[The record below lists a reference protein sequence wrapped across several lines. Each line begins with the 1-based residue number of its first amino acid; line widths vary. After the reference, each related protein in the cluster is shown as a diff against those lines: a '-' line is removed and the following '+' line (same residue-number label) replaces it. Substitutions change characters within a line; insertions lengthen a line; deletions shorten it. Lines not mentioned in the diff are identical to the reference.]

1 MDKDIKS
8 KNSFKQSPLAIIG
21 IGCLFPKA
29 DDLDAYWANI
39 TNRVDAIT
47 GVPKTHWR
55 TEDYCA
61 KDSPAPESISA
72 SRGGFISPVQFN
84 PMEFGIPPNA
94 IEAIDTSQL
103 LALVVTQQAL
113 KDAGYGPDRDFDRDR
128 VSVIL
133 GVTGTLEL
141 VLPLGARLGHPIWR
155 KCLKESGVE
164 DSVAEDAVKRI
175 SDSYVSWQEN
185 SFPGLLGNVVA
196 GRVAKTFNLG
206 GTNCVIDAACAS
218 SMGALHLAGMELSS
232 GRSDMVITGGVDTF
246 NDIFMYTCF
255 SQTQALSPT
264 GDARPFDITADG
276 TILGEGLGIMLLKR
290 LEDARRDQD
299 RIYAVIRGMGTSSD
313 GKGQAIYAPSIAGQ
327 TAALTQAYESTGIS
341 ADTIELVEAHGTG
354 TRAGDATELSALIQV
369 YGSANKDRTWCA
381 LGSVK
386 SQMGHTKAA
395 AGVAGIIK
403 TAMALHHKVLPP
415 TIKVTQPPKEISN
428 GRSPFYVNTEKRP
441 WMPKKDHPRRAVVSA
456 FGFGGSN
463 FHCVLEES
471 RSEKSEIVWDGHVQ
485 ILPFSAKSADE
496 LKSAI
501 EAWPADLSWD
511 VFREKAERSR
521 AKFNKKHDFR
531 LVMVVEKD
539 RTDISGAIGN
549 ALAML
554 NQYHQKK
561 SWNTPDGAYFGAGS
575 VPGKLGLIFPGQGSQ
590 YVGML
595 RDLACRFP
603 QMQQVLVE
611 ADQSFTDGI
620 LKLRNK
626 EIQDRQDSGDCKPLT
641 DYIYPHPV
649 FNEEAEENNESALR
663 ATQVAQPA
671 IGAVSLGALKVLNHF
686 EVRPEAVA
694 GHSYGELTALC
705 VSGRIST
712 KALHSLSV
720 LRGLLMSRGNGD
732 KGAMLAAQAPL
743 SSVERI
749 ISEEKLNIIV
759 ANKNAPNQAV
769 LSGFT
774 EEIKRAAQALAKR
787 EIRNIRL
794 PVSAAFHSSLVG
806 HLEKPFLSILRD
818 IEFSG
823 NGIPVFANST
833 AKEYPEDPEEARRV
847 LAAQLVNPVEFIEE
861 IENMY
866 RSGVRTFLEVG
877 PGARLTGLVNAIL
890 EKREHNALS
899 LDKSSGKRSGV
910 FDLACAL
917 ASLSAQGHHTNL
929 SLWSPLPDNRE
940 VPAQRKKGQMTVP
953 ICGANY
959 RKPKP
964 SRPPLSPPKV
974 SVPPGSSGTVPV
986 SVTSHQPIGKM
997 PASPHAGFDSLTEAL
1012 RTTQENLAYLQKIQE
1027 QTAQLHQQFLEGQD
1041 TAQRTI
1047 QGLMEQQRKLLQAS
1061 LGMTKETSELVI
1073 PEHAPRIDTAPIQ
1086 PQNQPVTP
1094 ADEQFLTSEPS
1105 VPDPGSGAVERI
1117 LLKVV
1122 SDKTGY
1128 PVDMLEM
1135 DMELDSDLG
1144 IDSIKRVEIL
1154 SVLHEKLPEAPAVK
1168 PEHLGSLKTLGQ
1180 IVEFL
1185 SEGKNIEEQPKNIS
1199 PEKADSKTK
1208 PRSMTAQAH
1217 SNIGTILLEVV
1228 SDKTGYPSEMLEMDM
1243 ELDSDLGI
1251 DSIKRVEILSVL
1263 QEKLP
1268 EAPAVKPEHLGSLKT
1283 LHQIVEFLSGTSG
1296 AFPEEKLPVSKGL
1309 SSAGET
1315 ETGEVFPEQIS
1326 EEPAL
1331 RENTI
1336 ERFVL
1341 SLIRLDEN
1349 ETRQKLSVS
1358 QGSRIWI
1365 TEEDSGLALLIKDKL
1380 HSLNYRPEL
1389 ISFKDLRDMER
1400 PSNLGGLIILSPA
1413 KNAGDTFLKDSFKL
1427 LRLAGSGLRKAGMNG
1442 GSVLLTVSRLDGAFG
1457 LTSLNGGND
1466 PASGG
1471 LAGLLKTARHE
1482 WSEVHC
1488 KALDLSGDFENPAQA
1503 SAAIVDE
1510 MFLKGPLE
1518 VGLSNKGRY
1527 NLQLLP
1533 APLEEALLLPST
1545 KIPLSTGDAVV
1556 ITGGARGITAEIAT
1570 ELSRAFKPTLVLLGR
1585 SNEPGPEP
1593 DWLATLSTEAEI
1605 KKALVERA
1613 GERPSLKEIAKQHR
1627 SIIANRELL
1636 RNIARI
1642 EAAGAKVIYRSVDIR
1657 DTENVRSVIKEVR
1670 DHVGPVKGLIHGA
1683 GVLADRLIEEK
1694 TDEQFDL
1701 VYSTK
1706 VTGLRALLDVLE
1718 LEDLKVM
1725 VLFSSFTGRH
1735 GRSGQA
1741 DYAAA
1746 NEVLNKFAQQQSRLL
1761 PNCRVVS
1768 VNWGPWNGGM
1778 VTSSLRKVF
1787 EKEGV
1792 ALIDLK
1798 AGANYLV
1805 REISA
1810 NSDRPVEV
1818 VIMGRNLDEHNKEAS
1833 LSARDTRA
1841 EVIPETSPLSMAFE
1855 RQLDIENY
1863 PFLQSHVLNG
1873 RPVLP
1878 MAVMIEWM
1886 AHGALHGNP
1895 GLRFIGF
1902 DNLRMLKGVILDEEK
1917 PCTIRVMAGRTV
1929 KKDGF
1934 RMSPVKLISAG
1945 GNGREYIH
1953 ASAEIVLG
1961 STLPKGDASITGVS
1975 LAPYNRNET
1984 EIYNTDLLFHGPHF
1998 QGIRQVEGCSRKGIV
2013 ASVSTAPIPAEW
2025 IKNPLRNTWLAD
2037 PLVLDSAFQMM
2048 ILWSFENNGVGALPC
2063 FAGRFRRFQPVFPKQ
2078 GVRIVISVTRDSE
2091 HRALADIE
2099 FIDPV
2104 TGKLIARME
2113 DYECVM
2119 DASLNCAFKCNRL
2132 PLQNEIKA
2140 SA

>member
-1 MDKDIKS
+1 MNMDKDIKS
-8 KNSFKQSPLAIIG
+8 KNSFEQSPLAIIG
-21 IGCLFPKA
+21 IGCLFPKSG
-29 DDLDAYWANI
+29 DLEAYWANI

-55 TEDYCA
+55 AEDYCA
-61 KDSPAPESISA
+61 KDSPAPESICA

-103 LALVVTQQAL
+103 LALMVTQQAL
-113 KDAGYGPDRDFDRDR
+113 KDAGYGPERDFDRNR

-155 KCLKESGVE
+155 KCLKEAGVE

-264 GDARPFDITADG
+264 GDAKPFDITADG
-276 TILGEGLGIMLLKR
+276 TILGEGIGIMLLKR
-290 LEDARRDQD
+290 LDNARRDQD

-313 GKGQAIYAPSIAGQ
+313 GKGQAIYAPSTAGQ
-327 TAALTQAYESTGIS
+327 TASLTQAYDSAGIT

-354 TRAGDATELSALIQV
+354 TRAGDAAELAALIEV
-369 YGSANKDRTWCA
+369 YSSADKDRTWCA

-386 SQMGHTKAA
+386 SQIGHTKAA

-403 TAMALHHKVLPP
+403 AAMALHHKVLPP
-415 TIKVTQPPKEISN
+415 TIKVTQPPEEISN
-428 GRSPFYVNTEKRP
+428 NRSPFYVNTKKRP

-471 RSEKSEIVWDGHVQ
+471 MPEKSEIFWDGHVQ
-485 ILPFSAKSADE
+485 ILSFSANSAE
-496 LKSAI
+496 GLKTALQ
-501 EAWPADLSWD
+501 AWPPDLSWD
-511 VFREKAERSR
+511 ELWERAEKSR
-521 AKFNKKHDFR
+521 TAFNKDHAFR
-531 LVMVVEKD
+531 LVMVAEKE
-539 RTDISGAIGN
+539 RSDISRTIGN

-554 NQYHQKK
+554 NKYPQKK
-561 SWNTPDGAYFGAGS
+561 SWNIPDGAYFGSGP
-575 VPGKLGLIFPGQGSQ
+575 VPGKLALIFPGQGSQ

-603 QMQQVLVE
+603 QMEKVLVE
-611 ADQSFTDGI
+611 ANQTFTDDI
-620 LKLRNK
+620 PKPRNEK
-626 EIQDRQDSGDCKPLT
+626 IKDNQEDKDHKPLT
-641 DYIYPHPV
+641 DFIYPHPV
-649 FNEEAEENNESALR
+649 FSEEAEENNESSLR

-671 IGAVSLGALKVLNHF
+671 IGAVSLGALKVLDHF
-686 EVRPEAVA
+686 EVRPETVA

-705 VSGRIST
+705 ASGRIST

-720 LRGLLMSRGNGD
+720 LRGLLMARGNGD

-749 ISEEKLNIIV
+749 IREEKLNIIV

-774 EEIKRAAQALAKR
+774 GEITRAAQALAER

-818 IEFSG
+818 IEFSE

-833 AKEYPEDPEEARRV
+833 AKEYPKDPEEARRV

-866 RSGVRTFLEVG
+866 RSGVKTFLEVG
-877 PGARLTGLVNAIL
+877 PGAKLTGLVNAIL
-890 EKREHNALS
+890 EKRNHNALS
-899 LDKSSGKRSGV
+899 LDTSSGKRSGI
-910 FDLACAL
+910 FDLACSL
-917 ASLSAQGHHTNL
+917 AFLSTQGHHTNL
-929 SLWSPLPDNRE
+929 SLWSPVPDNRKMRSH
-940 VPAQRKKGQMTVP
+940 RKKGQMTVP

-959 RKPKP
+959 FKPKP
-964 SRPPLSPPKV
+964 SRPPLMLPKV
-974 SVPPGSSGTVPV
+974 SAPPSASGDVSGSPV
-986 SVTSHQPIGKM
+986 S
-997 PASPHAGFDSLTEAL
+997 ANSPRKLPVAKSADADSLSEAL
-1012 RTTQENLAYLQKIQE
+1012 RTTQENLTYLQKIQE

-1061 LGMTKETSELVI
+1061 LGMTIETNEAVI
-1073 PEHAPRIDTAPIQ
+1073 PEPSPRIDTVPIH
-1086 PQNQPVTP
+1086 PETQPVTP
-1094 ADEQFLTSEPS
+1094 AAGQFLTPGPS

-1122 SDKTGY
+1122 SEKTGY

-1135 DMELDSDLG
+1135 GMELDSDLG

-1154 SVLHEKLPEAPAVK
+1154 SVLQEELPEAPAVK
-1168 PEHLGSLKTLGQ
+1168 PEHLGSLKTLSQ

-1185 SEGKNIEEQPKNIS
+1185 SAGKNIEEPSKSIA
-1199 PEKADSKTK
+1199 PEKAGLETEPLSP
-1208 PRSMTAQAH
+1208 PRQAH

-1228 SDKTGYPSEMLEMDM
+1228 SDKTGYPVDMLEMDM

-1283 LHQIVEFLSGTSG
+1283 LRQIVVFLSGNS
-1296 AFPEEKLPVSKGL
+1296 AALPEDKPLVSKGL
-1309 SSAGET
+1309 SSADEPVT
-1315 ETGEVFPEQIS
+1315 SKVYPEPLLQH
-1326 EEPAL
+1326 PAL
-1331 RENTI
+1331 PSNTI

-1341 SLIRLDEN
+1341 SLIRLDED
-1349 ETRQKLSVS
+1349 ETRQKLFIS

-1365 TEEDSGLALLIKDKL
+1365 TEEDSGLAVSIKDRL
-1380 HSLNYRPEL
+1380 HSLNYRAAL
-1389 ISFKDLRDMER
+1389 ISLKDLNDMER

-1413 KNAGDTFLKDSFKL
+1413 KNAGDAFLKDSFRL
-1427 LRLAGSGLRKAGMNG
+1427 LRLAGPGLRKTGKIS
-1442 GSVLLTVSRLDGAFG
+1442 GSVLVTASRLDGAFG
-1457 LTSLNGGND
+1457 LVSLNGGND

-1482 WSEVHC
+1482 WPEVHC
-1488 KALDLSGDFENPAQA
+1488 KALDLSGDFENPVNA
-1503 SAAIVDE
+1503 SSVVVDE

-1533 APLEEALLLPST
+1533 APLVEPASPPAAEG
-1545 KIPLSTGDAVV
+1545 PLSKGDAVV

-1570 ELSRAFKPTLVLLGR
+1570 ELSRTFKPILVLLGR
-1585 SNEPGPEP
+1585 SNKPRPEP
-1593 DWLATLSTEAEI
+1593 DWLATLTTGAEI

-1613 GERPSLKEIAKQHR
+1613 GKKPSLTEIEKQHR
-1627 SIIANRELL
+1627 AIIANRDLL
-1636 RNIARI
+1636 RNIGRI

-1657 DTENVRSVIKEVR
+1657 DTGKLRSALKEVR
-1670 DHVGPVKGLIHGA
+1670 DHVGPIRGLIHGA
-1683 GVLADRLIEEK
+1683 GVLADRLIEDK

-1706 VTGLRALLDVLE
+1706 VTGLRSLLNTLNLD
-1718 LEDLKVM
+1718 DLKVM

-1761 PNCRVVS
+1761 PDCRVVS

-1778 VTSSLRKVF
+1778 VTPSLRKVF

-1798 AGANYLV
+1798 AGAGYMV
-1805 REISA
+1805 REIST
-1810 NSDRPVEV
+1810 NSDGPVEV
-1818 VIMGRNLDEHNKEAS
+1818 VVMGSNSDEHHKETS
-1833 LSARDTRA
+1833 LSARDARE
-1841 EVIPETSPLSMAFE
+1841 EVIPETSPLSMAFD
-1855 RQLDIENY
+1855 RRLDIEDY

-1878 MAVMIEWM
+1878 MALMIEWM
-1886 AHGALHGNP
+1886 SHGALHGNP

-1902 DNLRMLKGVILDEEK
+1902 DNLRILKGVVLDREK
-1917 PCTIRVMAGRTV
+1917 PYTIRVMAGRAV
-1929 KKDGF
+1929 KKDTF
-1934 RMSPVKLISAG
+1934 KMVPVEMSSTE
-1945 GNGREYIH
+1945 GNGREYVH
-1953 ASAEIVLG
+1953 ARAEIVLG
-1961 STLPKGDASITGVS
+1961 STLPKGDASIIGVS
-1975 LAPYNRNET
+1975 HPPYPLDKK
-1984 EIYNTDLLFHGPHF
+1984 EIYNSDLLFHGPHL
-1998 QGIRQVEGCSRKGIV
+1998 QGIRKVEGCSRKGIV
-2013 ASVSTAPIPAEW
+2013 ASVSTAPAPAEW

-2048 ILWSFENNGVGALPC
+2048 IL
-2063 FAGRFRRFQPVFPKQ
+2063 
-2078 GVRIVISVTRDSE
+2078 
-2091 HRALADIE
+2091 
-2099 FIDPV
+2099 
-2104 TGKLIARME
+2104 
-2113 DYECVM
+2113 
-2119 DASLNCAFKCNRL
+2119 
-2132 PLQNEIKA
+2132 
-2140 SA
+2140 

>member
-8 KNSFKQSPLAIIG
+8 KNSFEQSSLAIIG

-29 DDLDAYWANI
+29 DNLDTYWANI
-39 TNRVDAIT
+39 TNCVDAIT

-55 TEDYCA
+55 AEDYCV
-61 KDSPAPESISA
+61 KESPAPESICA

-103 LALVVTQQAL
+103 LALTVTQQAL
-113 KDAGYGPDRDFDRDR
+113 RDAGYGPDRDFNRDR

-164 DSVAEDAVKRI
+164 DAVAEDAVKRI

-218 SMGALHLAGMELSS
+218 SMGALHLAGMELTS

-276 TILGEGLGIMLLKR
+276 TILGEGLGILLLKR
-290 LEDARRDQD
+290 LEDARRDKD

-327 TAALTQAYESTGIS
+327 TASLTQAYDSTGMTP
-341 ADTIELVEAHGTG
+341 DTIELVEAHGTG
-354 TRAGDATELSALIQV
+354 TRAGDAAELAALGQV
-369 YGSANKDRTWCA
+369 YRSADKDRTWCA

-386 SQMGHTKAA
+386 SQIGHTKAA

-403 TAMALHHKVLPP
+403 AAMALHHKILPP
-415 TIKVTQPPKEISN
+415 TIKVTRPPEEISN
-428 GRSPFYVNTEKRP
+428 NTSPFYVNTQNRP
-441 WMPKKDHPRRAVVSA
+441 WMPKKAHPRRAVVSA

-471 RSEKSEIVWDGHVQ
+471 GSEKSEIFWDGHVQ
-485 ILPFSAKSADE
+485 ILSFSATDVEE
-496 LKSAI
+496 LKLKLQ
-501 EAWPADLSWD
+501 EWPSGLSWNE
-511 VFREKAERSR
+511 VWERAEKSR
-521 AKFNKKHDFR
+521 AAFNKDHAFR
-531 LVMVVEKD
+531 LAMVAQKGKI
-539 RTDISGAIGN
+539 DISGVIDN

-554 NQYHQKK
+554 GKYPQKR
-561 SWNTPDGAYFGAGS
+561 SWNTPDGAYFASGPVS
-575 VPGKLGLIFPGQGSQ
+575 GKLALLFPGQGSQ

-603 QMQQVLVE
+603 QMQEVLAE
-611 ADQSFTDGI
+611 ADQMFTDGI
-620 LKLRNK
+620 LKLRNEETK
-626 EIQDRQDSGDCKPLT
+626 DTWGDEDREPLT
-641 DYIYPHPV
+641 DLIYPHPV
-649 FNEEAEENNESALR
+649 FSEEAEENNESSLR

-671 IGAVSLGALKVLNHF
+671 IGAVSLGALKVLKHF
-686 EVRPEAVA
+686 EVRPETVA

-705 VSGRIST
+705 ASDRIST

-720 LRGLLMSRGNGD
+720 LRGLLMARGNGD

-749 ISEEKLNIIV
+749 IREEELDIIV
-759 ANKNAPNQAV
+759 ANKNAPNQSV

-774 EEIKRAAQALAKR
+774 GEITRAAQALAKR

-823 NGIPVFANST
+823 NGVPVFANST
-833 AKEYPEDPEEARRV
+833 ALEYPKDPEEARRV
-847 LAAQLVNPVEFIEE
+847 LAAQLVNPVEFIQE

-899 LDKSSGKRSGV
+899 LDISSGKRSGI
-910 FDLACAL
+910 FDLACSL
-917 ASLSAQGHHTNL
+917 AFLSAQGYHTNL
-929 SLWSPLPDNRE
+929 SLWSPVPENRKM
-940 VPAQRKKGQMTVP
+940 AATRKKEQMTVT

-959 RKPKP
+959 FKPKP
-964 SRPPLSPPKV
+964 SRPPLSPQKV
-974 SVPPGSSGTVPV
+974 SVPLSSSGTVPV
-986 SVTSHQPIGKM
+986 SVASHQPIDKM
-997 PASPHAGFDSLTEAL
+997 PAAPNAGFNSLSEAL
-1012 RTTQENLAYLQKIQE
+1012 RTTQENLTYLQKIQE
-1027 QTAQLHQQFLEGQD
+1027 QTAQLHEKFLESQD

-1047 QGLMEQQRKLLQAS
+1047 QSLMEQQRNLLQAS
-1061 LGMTKETSELVI
+1061 IGMTTETNESVI
-1073 PEHAPRIDTAPIQ
+1073 QEHAPRINTG
-1086 PQNQPVTP
+1086 PVHHKTEPATP
-1094 ADEQFLTSEPS
+1094 AAEQTPTPEPS
-1105 VPDPGSGAVERI
+1105 VPDPGTGAVERI

-1122 SDKTGY
+1122 AEKTGY

-1154 SVLHEKLPEAPAVK
+1154 SVLQEELPEAPPIK
-1168 PEHLGSLKTLGQ
+1168 PEHLGSLKTLRQ

-1185 SEGKNIEEQPKNIS
+1185 STGKNIEESQKS
-1199 PEKADSKTK
+1199 AAPEKAGSETE
-1208 PRSMTAQAH
+1208 PLSLPEQTH

-1228 SDKTGYPSEMLEMDM
+1228 SDKTGYPVEMLEMDM

-1268 EAPAVKPEHLGSLKT
+1268 EAPNVKPEHLGSLKT
-1283 LHQIVEFLSGTSG
+1283 LRRIVEFLSGTSAALTEEKPTVSPG
-1296 AFPEEKLPVSKGL
+1296 PSSADETVTREIFPETVLQHQALPNNS
-1309 SSAGET
+1309 
-1315 ETGEVFPEQIS
+1315 
-1326 EEPAL
+1326 
-1331 RENTI
+1331 I

-1341 SLIRLDEN
+1341 SLIRLDDD
-1349 ETRQKLSVS
+1349 ETRQKFSIS
-1358 QGSRIWI
+1358 QGARIWI
-1365 TEEDSGLALLIKDKL
+1365 TEEDSGLALLLKDRL
-1380 HSLNYRPEL
+1380 HSLDYRPEL
-1389 ISFKDLRDMER
+1389 ISLTDLNDMER
-1400 PSNLGGLIILSPA
+1400 PSILGGLIILSPA
-1413 KNAGDTFLKDSFKL
+1413 KNAGDELLKDSFKL
-1427 LRLAGSGLRKAGMNG
+1427 LRMAGPGLRNAGKNG
-1442 GSVLLTVSRLDGAFG
+1442 GSVLITVSRLDGTFG

-1488 KALDLSGDFENPAQA
+1488 KALDLSGDFENPVNAC
-1503 SAAIVDE
+1503 SAVVDE
-1510 MFLKGPLE
+1510 MFLDGPLE
-1518 VGLSNKGRY
+1518 VGLSKKGRC

-1533 APLEEALLLPST
+1533 APLAKPASPPFAEG
-1545 KIPLSTGDAVV
+1545 PLSKGDAVI
-1556 ITGGARGITAEIAT
+1556 ITGGARGITAEIAA
-1570 ELSRAFKPTLVLLGR
+1570 ELSGAFKPTLVLLGR

-1593 DWLATLSTEAEI
+1593 DWLATLATEAEI
-1605 KKALVERA
+1605 KKALIERA
-1613 GERPSLKEIAKQHR
+1613 GEKPSLNEIEKQHR
-1627 SIIANRELL
+1627 AIIANRDLL

-1657 DTENVRSVIKEVR
+1657 DSGKLRSAIKEVR
-1670 DHVGPVKGLIHGA
+1670 EHVGPIRGLIHGA
-1683 GVLADRLIEEK
+1683 GVLADRLIEDK

-1706 VTGLRALLDVLE
+1706 VTGLRSFLDILD
-1718 LEDLKVM
+1718 LDDLKVM

-1778 VTSSLRKVF
+1778 VTPSLKKVF

-1798 AGANYLV
+1798 AGAGYLV
-1805 REISA
+1805 REIST
-1810 NSDRPVEV
+1810 NPDGPVEV
-1818 VIMGRNLDEHNKEAS
+1818 VVMGNNPHEHHKEKS
-1833 LSARDTRA
+1833 LSAS
-1841 EVIPETSPLSMAFE
+1841 ETSPLSMAFE
-1855 RQLDIENY
+1855 RRLDIEDY

-1878 MAVMIEWM
+1878 VALIIEWIS
-1886 AHGALHGNP
+1886 HGALHGNP

-1902 DNLRMLKGVILDEEK
+1902 DNLRILKGIILDRK
-1917 PCTIRVMAGRTV
+1917 NPCTIRVMAGRAV
-1929 KKDGF
+1929 KKDPF
-1934 RMSPVKLISAG
+1934 RMVPVELTSTD
-1945 GNGREYIH
+1945 GNGREYVH
-1953 ASAEIVLG
+1953 ARAEIVLG
-1961 STLPKGDASITGVS
+1961 STLPKGNATITGVS
-1975 LAPYNRNET
+1975 HPPYPLDRKEL
-1984 EIYNTDLLFHGPHF
+1984 YNSDLLFHGPHL

-2013 ASVSTAPIPAEW
+2013 ASVSTAPAPAEW

-2048 ILWSFENNGVGALPC
+2048 ILWSFEMNEVGALPC
-2063 FAGRFRRFQPVFPKQ
+2063 FAGSFRQFQPVFPKQ
-2078 GVRIVISVTRDSE
+2078 GVRIVIGVKRDSE

-2104 TGKLIARME
+2104 TGNLIARME
-2113 DYECVM
+2113 SYECVM

-2132 PLQNEIKA
+2132 SLQNDIKA
-2140 SA
+2140 IA

>member
-8 KNSFKQSPLAIIG
+8 KNSFEQSPLAIIG

-29 DDLDAYWANI
+29 DDVDSYWANI

-47 GVPKTHWR
+47 EVPKTHWR
-55 TEDYCA
+55 AEDYCA
-61 KDSPAPESISA
+61 KDSPAPESICA

-113 KDAGYGPDRDFDRDR
+113 KDAGYGPDRDFDRNR

-196 GRVAKTFNLG
+196 GRVAKTFNFG

-218 SMGALHLAGMELSS
+218 SMGALHLAGMELTS

-290 LEDARRDQD
+290 LDDARRDQD

-327 TAALTQAYESTGIS
+327 TASLTQAYDSTGIT

-354 TRAGDATELSALIQV
+354 TRAGDAAELAALIEV

-386 SQMGHTKAA
+386 SQIGHTKAA

-403 TAMALHHKVLPP
+403 AAMALHHKVLPP
-415 TIKVTQPPKEISN
+415 TIKVTQPPEEISN
-428 GRSPFYVNTEKRP
+428 NRSPFYVNTEKRP
-441 WMPKKDHPRRAVVSA
+441 WMPTKDHPRRAVVSA

-471 RSEKSEIVWDGHVQ
+471 GSEKSGIFWDGHVQ
-485 ILPFSAKSADE
+485 ILSFSARSAEE
-496 LKSAI
+496 LKSTLQ
-501 EAWPADLSWD
+501 AWPADLSWD
-511 VFREKAERSR
+511 ELWERAERSR
-521 AKFNKKHDFR
+521 AAFNKDDAVR
-531 LVMVVEKD
+531 LVMVVEKE

-554 NQYHQKK
+554 NKYPQKK
-561 SWNTPDGAYFGAGS
+561 SWNTPDGAYFGSGS

-603 QMQQVLVE
+603 QMQKVLVE
-611 ADQSFTDGI
+611 ADHAFTDGI
-620 LKLRNK
+620 LKLSNE
-626 EIQDRQDSGDCKPLT
+626 EIKNNQEDRDRKPLT
-641 DYIYPHPV
+641 DFIYPRPV
-649 FNEEAEENNESALR
+649 FFEEAEENNENSLR
-663 ATQVAQPA
+663 ATQIAQPA

-686 EVRPEAVA
+686 EVRPETFA

-705 VSGRIST
+705 ASGRIST
-712 KALHSLSV
+712 NALHSLSI
-720 LRGLLMSRGNGD
+720 LRGLLMARGNGD

-749 ISEEKLNIIV
+749 IKEEKLNIIV

-774 EEIKRAAQALAKR
+774 GEIKRAAQALAKR

-833 AKEYPEDPEEARRV
+833 AKEYPKDPEDARRV

-866 RSGVRTFLEVG
+866 SSGVRTFLEVG
-877 PGARLTGLVNAIL
+877 PGAKLTGLVNAIL
-890 EKREHNALS
+890 EKRVHNALS
-899 LDKSSGKRSGV
+899 LDTSSGKRSGI
-910 FDLACAL
+910 FDLACSL

-929 SLWSPLPDNRE
+929 SLWSPVPDNRK
-940 VPAQRKKGQMTVP
+940 VPAQRKNGQMTVP

-959 RKPKP
+959 VKPKP
-964 SRPPLSPPKV
+964 SRPPSSPQKV
-974 SVPPGSSGTVPV
+974 SVPLNSSGTAPV
-986 SVTSHQPIGKM
+986 SVAPHESSDKT
-997 PASPHAGFDSLTEAL
+997 PAAPRAGFDSLSEAL
-1012 RTTQENLAYLQKIQE
+1012 RTTQENLTYLQKIQE

-1041 TAQRTI
+1041 TAQSI
-1047 QGLMEQQRKLLQAS
+1047 IKGLMEQQHKLLQAS
-1061 LGMTKETSELVI
+1061 LGMKTETIESAI
-1073 PEHAPRIDTAPIQ
+1073 PEPVSLIDTVPIH
-1086 PQNQPVTP
+1086 PKTRTATP
-1094 ADEQFLTSEPS
+1094 AAEQFLINEPS
-1105 VPDPGSGAVERI
+1105 VPDPGTGAVERI

-1122 SDKTGY
+1122 SEKTGY

-1154 SVLHEKLPEAPAVK
+1154 SVLQEELPEAPAVR
-1168 PEHLGSLKTLGQ
+1168 PEHLSSLKTLRQ

-1185 SEGKNIEEQPKNIS
+1185 SVRKNIEEPPKSVS
-1199 PEKADSKTK
+1199 PQKAGSETE
-1208 PRSMTAQAH
+1208 PLSLPGQAH
-1217 SNIGTILLEVV
+1217 SNIGLILLEVV
-1228 SDKTGYPSEMLEMDM
+1228 SDKTGYPVEMLEMDM

-1283 LHQIVEFLSGTSG
+1283 LRQIVEFLSGTST
-1296 AFPEEKLPVSKGL
+1296 AFPEEKLSVSPGL
-1309 SSAGET
+1309 SSADEPVT
-1315 ETGEVFPEQIS
+1315 REIFS
-1326 EEPAL
+1326 EPVSQHPAL
-1331 RENTI
+1331 PNSSI

-1341 SLIRLDEN
+1341 SLIRLNEDEI
-1349 ETRQKLSVS
+1349 RQKLSVS
-1358 QGSRIWI
+1358 RGARIWI
-1365 TEEDSGLALLIKDKL
+1365 TEEDSGLALLLKDRL
-1380 HSLNYRPEL
+1380 HSMNYRPEL
-1389 ISFKDLRDMER
+1389 ISLTDLNDMER
-1400 PSNLGGLIILSPA
+1400 PSILGGLIILSPA
-1413 KNAGDTFLKDSFKL
+1413 KNAGDVFLKDSFKL
-1427 LRLAGSGLRKAGMNG
+1427 MRLAGPGLRNAGKNG
-1442 GSVLLTVSRLDGAFG
+1442 CSVLVTVSRLDGAFG
-1457 LTSLNGGND
+1457 LANLNGRND

-1488 KALDLSGDFENPAQA
+1488 KALDLSGDFENPVKA
-1503 SAAIVDE
+1503 STAIVDE

-1533 APLEEALLLPST
+1533 APLVEPALPPST
-1545 KIPLSTGDAVV
+1545 EGPLSKGDVVV

-1593 DWLATLSTEAEI
+1593 DWLATLTTESEI
-1605 KKALVERA
+1605 KKTLVDRA
-1613 GERPSLKEIAKQHR
+1613 GERPSLNEIEKQHR
-1627 SIIANRELL
+1627 AIIANRELL

-1642 EAAGAKVIYRSVDIR
+1642 ETAGAKVIYRSVDIL
-1657 DTENVRSVIKEVR
+1657 DTGKLRSAIKQVR
-1670 DHVGPVKGLIHGA
+1670 DHVGPIRGLIHGA
-1683 GVLADRLIEEK
+1683 GVLADRLIEDK

-1706 VTGLRALLDVLE
+1706 VTGLRSLLDTL
-1718 LEDLKVM
+1718 DLDDLRVM

-1746 NEVLNKFAQQQSRLL
+1746 NEVLNKLAQQQSRIL

-1778 VTSSLRKVF
+1778 VTPSLRKVF

-1798 AGANYLV
+1798 AGAGYLV
-1805 REISA
+1805 REISI
-1810 NSDRPVEV
+1810 NPDGPVEV
-1818 VIMGRNLDEHNKEAS
+1818 VVMGSNPDEHHKKTS
-1833 LSARDTRA
+1833 LSPRDTRT
-1841 EVIPETSPLSMAFE
+1841 EVIPETPPLSIAFE
-1855 RQLDIENY
+1855 RRLNVEDY

-1878 MAVMIEWM
+1878 MALMIEWM
-1886 AHGALHGNP
+1886 SHGALHGNP
-1895 GLRFIGF
+1895 GLGFIGF
-1902 DNLRMLKGVILDEEK
+1902 DNLRILKGVVLDREK
-1917 PCTIRVMAGRTV
+1917 PCNIRVMAGRAV
-1929 KKDGF
+1929 KKDTF
-1934 RMSPVKLISAG
+1934 RMVPVEMSSTE
-1945 GNGREYIH
+1945 GNGREYVH
-1953 ASAEIVLG
+1953 VRAEILLG

-1975 LAPYNRNET
+1975 HPAYPLGKK
-1984 EIYNTDLLFHGPHF
+1984 EIYNSDLLFHGPHL
-1998 QGIRQVEGCSRKGIV
+1998 QGIRHVEGCSRKGIV
-2013 ASVSTAPIPAEW
+2013 ASVCTAPAPSEW
-2025 IKNPLRNTWLAD
+2025 IKKPLRNAWLAD

-2048 ILWSFENNGVGALPC
+2048 ILWSFENNGAGALPC
-2063 FAGRFRRFQPVFPKQ
+2063 FAGRFRRYQPLFPKQ
-2078 GVRIVISVTRDSE
+2078 GVRIVINVKRNSE

-2132 PLQNEIKA
+2132 SLQNEIKA
-2140 SA
+2140 IA

>member
-1 MDKDIKS
+1 MDKDRKS
-8 KNSFKQSPLAIIG
+8 KNSFEQSPLAIIG

-29 DDLDAYWANI
+29 GDLEAYWANI

-55 TEDYCA
+55 AEDYCA
-61 KDSPAPESISA
+61 KDSPASEIICA

-103 LALVVTQQAL
+103 LALMVTQQAL
-113 KDAGYGPDRDFDRDR
+113 KDAGYGSDRDFDRDR

-218 SMGALHLAGMELSS
+218 SMGALHLAGMELTS

-276 TILGEGLGIMLLKR
+276 TILGEGLGILLLKR
-290 LEDARRDQD
+290 LDDARRDQD

-327 TAALTQAYESTGIS
+327 TASLTQAYDSAGITS
-341 ADTIELVEAHGTG
+341 DTIELVEAHGTG
-354 TRAGDATELSALIQV
+354 TRAGDAAELAALMEVYSSAD
-369 YGSANKDRTWCA
+369 KDRTWCA

-386 SQMGHTKAA
+386 SQIGHTKAA

-403 TAMALHHKVLPP
+403 AAMALHHKVIPP
-415 TIKVTQPPKEISN
+415 TIKVTQPPEEISN
-428 GRSPFYVNTEKRP
+428 NRSPFYVNTEKRP

-471 RSEKSEIVWDGHVQ
+471 RPEKSEIFWDGHVQ
-485 ILPFSAKSADE
+485 ILSFSANSANE
-496 LKSAI
+496 LKSALQ
-501 EAWPADLSWD
+501 AWPADLSWD
-511 VFREKAERSR
+511 ELCERAERSR
-521 AKFNKKHDFR
+521 ASFNKDHAFR
-531 LVMVVEKD
+531 LVMVAEKE
-539 RTDISGAIGN
+539 RSDISGAIGN

-554 NQYHQKK
+554 NKYPQKK
-561 SWNTPDGAYFGAGS
+561 SWDTPDGTYFGSGS

-603 QMQQVLVE
+603 QMQKVLVE
-611 ADQSFTDGI
+611 ADQTFTDGI
-620 LKLRNK
+620 PKLRNN
-626 EIQDRQDSGDCKPLT
+626 EIKDNQEDGDREPLT
-641 DYIYPHPV
+641 DFIYPHPV
-649 FNEEAEENNESALR
+649 FNEEAEENNESSLR

-686 EVRPEAVA
+686 EVRPETVA

-705 VSGRIST
+705 ASGRIST

-720 LRGLLMSRGNGD
+720 LRGLLMARGNGD

-749 ISEEKLNIIV
+749 IREEKLNIIV

-774 EEIKRAAQALAKR
+774 AEIKRAAQALAEH

-833 AKEYPEDPEEARRV
+833 AKEYPKDPEEARRV

-861 IENMY
+861 IENLY

-877 PGARLTGLVNAIL
+877 PGAKLTGLVNAIL

-899 LDKSSGKRSGV
+899 LDISSGKRSGI
-910 FDLACAL
+910 FDLACSL
-917 ASLSAQGHHTNL
+917 AFLSAQGHHTNL
-929 SLWSPLPDNRE
+929 SLWSPVPDNRK

-959 RKPKP
+959 FEPKP
-964 SRPPLSPPKV
+964 SRPPLSPPEV
-974 SVPPGSSGTVPV
+974 SVPLNTSGDVSGSPV
-986 SVTSHQPIGKM
+986 STNSPRKTSVAQR
-997 PASPHAGFDSLTEAL
+997 ADADSLAEAL
-1012 RTTQENLAYLQKIQE
+1012 RTTQENLTYLQKIQE
-1027 QTAQLHQQFLEGQD
+1027 QTAQLHEKFLEGQE

-1061 LGMTKETSELVI
+1061 LGMTTETNEAVI
-1073 PEHAPRIDTAPIQ
+1073 PEPAPRIDTVPIHAKKQ
-1086 PQNQPVTP
+1086 PITP
-1094 ADEQFLTSEPS
+1094 AAGQFLTPEPS
-1105 VPDPGSGAVERI
+1105 VPDPGTGAVERI
-1117 LLKVV
+1117 LLKIVSEKTGYPVDMLEMDMELDSDLGIDSIKRVEILSVLQEELPEAPPVKPEHLGSLKTLRHIVEFLSTEKNIEEPPKNVSPKKAGSENEPLSPPRQAHSNIGTILLEVV

-1154 SVLHEKLPEAPAVK
+1154 SVLQERLPEAPAVK
-1168 PEHLGSLKTLGQ
+1168 PEHLGSLKTL
-1180 IVEFL
+1180 
-1185 SEGKNIEEQPKNIS
+1185 
-1199 PEKADSKTK
+1199 
-1208 PRSMTAQAH
+1208 R
-1217 SNIGTILLEVV
+1217 
-1228 SDKTGYPSEMLEMDM
+1228 
-1243 ELDSDLGI
+1243 
-1251 DSIKRVEILSVL
+1251 
-1263 QEKLP
+1263 
-1268 EAPAVKPEHLGSLKT
+1268 
-1283 LHQIVEFLSGTSG
+1283 QIVEFLSGTWA
-1296 AFPEEKLPVSKGL
+1296 AFPEENPPVSPAL
-1309 SSAGET
+1309 SSADEPVT
-1315 ETGEVFPEQIS
+1315 REVFPEPVLQH
-1326 EEPAL
+1326 PAL
-1331 RENTI
+1331 LNNSI

-1341 SLIRLDEN
+1341 SLIRLDED

-1365 TEEDSGLALLIKDKL
+1365 TEEDSGLALLLKDRL
-1380 HSLNYRPEL
+1380 HSLNYRPEM
-1389 ISFKDLRDMER
+1389 ISLTNLNDMER
-1400 PSNLGGLIILSPA
+1400 PTILGGMIILSPA
-1413 KNAGDTFLKDSFKL
+1413 KNAEDVFLKDSFKL
-1427 LRLAGSGLRKAGMNG
+1427 LRLAGPGLRKAGKNG
-1442 GSVLLTVSRLDGAFG
+1442 SSVLVTVSRLDGTFG

-1482 WSEVHC
+1482 WPEVHC
-1488 KALDLSGDFENPAQA
+1488 KALDLSGDFENSVNA
-1503 SAAIVDE
+1503 SSAVVDE

-1527 NLQLLP
+1527 NLQMLP
-1533 APLEEALLLPST
+1533 APLDDTLLSPST
-1545 KIPLSTGDAVV
+1545 EVPLDAGDTVV

-1585 SNEPGPEP
+1585 SNEPGTEP
-1593 DWLATLSTEAEI
+1593 DWLATLTTEAEI

-1613 GERPSLKEIAKQHR
+1613 GKRPSLREIENQHR
-1627 SIIANRELL
+1627 AIIANRELL
-1636 RNIARI
+1636 RNIERI
-1642 EAAGAKVIYRSVDIR
+1642 ETSGAKVIYRSVDIR
-1657 DTENVRSVIKEVR
+1657 DTGKLRSTIKEIR
-1670 DHVGPVKGLIHGA
+1670 DHVGPIRGLIHGA
-1683 GVLADRLIEEK
+1683 GVLADRLIEDK

-1706 VTGLRALLDVLE
+1706 VTGLRSLLNTLALD
-1718 LEDLKVM
+1718 DLKVM

-1761 PNCRVVS
+1761 PDCRVVS

-1778 VTSSLRKVF
+1778 VTPSLRKVF

-1792 ALIDLK
+1792 PLIDLK
-1798 AGANYLV
+1798 AGAGYLV
-1805 REISA
+1805 REISS
-1810 NSDRPVEV
+1810 NSDGPVEV
-1818 VIMGRNLDEHNKEAS
+1818 VVMGSNTDEHHKETS
-1833 LSARDTRA
+1833 LPSRDARE
-1841 EVIPETSPLSMAFE
+1841 EVVPETSPLSMAFE
-1855 RQLDIENY
+1855 SRLDIEDY

-1878 MAVMIEWM
+1878 MALMIEWM
-1886 AHGALHGNP
+1886 SHGALHGNP

-1902 DNLRMLKGVILDEEK
+1902 DNLRILKGVVLDREK
-1917 PCTIRVMAGRTV
+1917 PCTIRVMAGRAV
-1929 KKDGF
+1929 KKDTF
-1934 RMSPVKLISAG
+1934 RMVPVEMSSTE
-1945 GNGREYIH
+1945 GNGREHVH
-1953 ASAEIVLG
+1953 ARAEIVLG

-1975 LAPYNRNET
+1975 HPPYPLDKK
-1984 EIYNTDLLFHGPHF
+1984 EIYNSDLLFHGPHL
-1998 QGIRQVEGCSRKGIV
+1998 QGIRHVEGCSRKGIV
-2013 ASVSTAPIPAEW
+2013 ASVSTAPAPAEW

-2048 ILWSFENNGVGALPC
+2048 ILWSFEMNEVGALPC
-2063 FAGRFRRFQPVFPKQ
+2063 FAGSFRQFQPVFPKQ
-2078 GVRIVISVTRDSE
+2078 GVRIDISVKKDGE

-2113 DYECVM
+2113 SYECVM

-2132 PLQNEIKA
+2132 SLQNEIKA
-2140 SA
+2140 IA